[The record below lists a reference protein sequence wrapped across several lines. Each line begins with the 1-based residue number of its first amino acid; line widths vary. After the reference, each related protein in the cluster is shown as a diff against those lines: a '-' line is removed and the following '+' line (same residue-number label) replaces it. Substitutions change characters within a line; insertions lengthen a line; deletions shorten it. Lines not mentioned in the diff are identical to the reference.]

1 MNGNALGYLLHTKIR
16 NQLAG
21 FFKKPVRL
29 IYIVVFVGLLVVT
42 MIGGKEGATASDR
55 VIRDISELT
64 AGLNALFILIFST
77 TLFGGLSKGSS
88 FFRMSDVNFL
98 FPSPLNKRS
107 ILFYALIQQIWSSML
122 IGIFILFQYTMLHVS
137 YNLSVLGLFL
147 IFFVYSLT
155 VFLGQTLAMF
165 LYTYVSDSDKKKN
178 AAKTALYII
187 IAGLL
192 LYIGLNVLQNR
203 TEIIKCLA
211 EVGNSLPVVLFP
223 FAGWM
228 GGFAGSLLKGEYLH
242 SAFWLALSA
251 AGFVAMLI
259 AMSRSKRE
267 YYEDV
272 ISSAET
278 MQNAVNSMKDG
289 ITPEASPRVIKVGK
303 EGIDKGEGASVFF
316 YKHLLENRRASK
328 VLVKPMSLLFM
339 VMTIFFAVFLK
350 GEGILP
356 IFIFSVYMQIFSVA
370 VGRFNRELTKPF
382 IYLVPEPPFKK
393 MLYALAETMPTELI
407 ESALVI
413 IPVSVILGTPAY
425 VCILCIIARLTFS
438 FLFIASSLLIE
449 RIWGG
454 SLSKLAGIFIYL
466 LADILLALPG
476 IALAISLSI
485 GGISLF
491 SSDLTVFIS
500 LALMNIPVAS
510 LVIYL
515 CRNVLQYAE
524 T

>member
-1 MNGNALGYLLHTKIR
+1 MNDNALGYLLGTRIR

-29 IYIVVFVGLLVVT
+29 IYLVIFVGLLVVT

-137 YNLSVLGLFL
+137 YNLSIFGLLL
-147 IFFVYSLT
+147 IFIIYSLT

-178 AAKTALYII
+178 AAKTVLYIV
-187 IAGLL
+187 IAALVA
-192 LYIGLNVLQNR
+192 YIGLHVLQNKA
-203 TEIIKCLA
+203 EIVKSLA
-211 EVGNSLPVVLFP
+211 EAGNGLPVLLFP

-228 GGFAGSLLKGEYLH
+228 GGFVGGILKGEYLQ
-242 SAFWLALSA
+242 SALWFALSA
-251 AGFVAMLI
+251 AGFIAMLI

-278 MQNAVNSMKDG
+278 MQNAVNSMRDG
-289 ITPEASPRVIKVGK
+289 MTPEASPRVIKVGK
-303 EGIDKGEGASVFF
+303 EGIGRGEGSSVFF

-328 VLVKPMSLLFM
+328 ILVKPMSLLFM
-339 VMTIFFAVFLK
+339 VMTIVFALFLK
-350 GEGILP
+350 GEGLLP

-382 IYLVPEPPFKK
+382 IYLVPEPPFNK
-393 MLYALAETMPTELI
+393 MIYALAETMPTELL
-407 ESALVI
+407 ESTLVI
-413 IPVSVILGTPAY
+413 LPVSIILGVPAF

-438 FLFIASSLLIE
+438 FLFIASSLAIE

-454 SLSKLAGIFIYL
+454 SLSKLAGFFIYL
-466 LADILLALPG
+466 LADLLLSLPG
-476 IALAISLSI
+476 IALAAVLSI
-485 GGISLF
+485 NGITLF
-491 SSDLTVFIS
+491 TTDLTVLIS
-500 LALMNIPVAS
+500 LALMNIPVAA